1 MLDLARIL
9 SKSKPGYD
17 DDLKILRNWAEYSDA
32 RTKTNYLMYELEM
45 EDASGQVTHFYKAIK
60 LLRIIR
66 LPKSAKQSKSFM
78 DMHAQVLAAIWERN
92 IKFLTVIA
100 NMLNPVPLGLL
111 YLYGVQGVAETEEQA
126 RMIADND
133 YIALTSV
140 LQGTYRVLE
149 FKPITY

>member
-17 DDLKILRNWAEYSDA
+17 DDLKILRNWAEYSDDRA
-32 RTKTNYLMYELEM
+32 NMNYLMYELEM
-45 EDASGQVTHFYKAIK
+45 EDASGKVTHFYKAIK

-92 IKFLTVIA
+92 IKFITVIA
-100 NMLNPVPLGLL
+100 NMLNPVPLGLM

-126 RMIADND
+126 KFIADND
-133 YIALTSV
+133 YIALTAV
-140 LQGTYRVLE
+140 LQGT
-149 FKPITY
+149 